1 MDMDSLTKIVSDIN
15 SILWGPWCLIPILV
29 GAGIFFS
36 VNLRFVQIR
45 QFGRAVKHVFGGL
58 TFNGEKAGK
67 HGMTSFQSLATAIAA
82 QVGTGNLA
90 GVATAMAMGGPGAI
104 FWMWVAAFFG
114 MATIFSEAVLAQLY
128 RSKDEQ
134 GRIIGGPAYYISCGL
149 GSRSMGALFSVLCII
164 ALGFIGN
171 MVQANSISTA
181 FESSFNIPP
190 PVTGVFL
197 ILLAGFIFIGGIK
210 RIASFAEKMVPLM
223 ALVYVL
229 GAVYIVIINI
239 DLLIPTLSKIF
250 VGAFDPSA
258 ATGGVI
264 GASVKEAIRYGV
276 ARGLFSNEAGMG
288 STPHAHAIARVKHP
302 AQQGLAA
309 IVGLFI
315 DTFIVLTATAIVIL
329 ITGVLDGQTT
339 GIVLTQQAFV
349 KGMGAAG
356 SGFVALCLF
365 FAAFTT
371 IIGWYFFAEQNI
383 KFLFG
388 YKVINIFSVVVLCFL
403 MMGSFLKVTLVW
415 ELADMFN
422 GLMVIPNIIAV
433 FGLYKLVVRACQD
446 YEQKFLKGEK
456 PSFGPSERLT
466 GRLAAIQTRHRSIK
480 AAHNRQMMRNNA
492 EEENN
497 NSEDNEID
505 ETPID
510 EIVNAAKQH
519 KNTGINHMR
528 R

>member
-1 MDMDSLTKIVSDIN
+1 MDSLTQIIVNIN
-15 SILWGPWCLIPILV
+15 SILWGPWCLIPVLV

-36 VNLRFVQIR
+36 IKLRFVQIR
-45 QFGRAVKHVFGGL
+45 QFSRALKHVFGGL
-58 TFNGEKAGK
+58 SFNGEKAGS

-104 FWMWVAAFFG
+104 FWMWLAAFFG

-134 GRIIGGPAYYISCGL
+134 GQITGGPAYYITYGL
-149 GSRSMGALFSVLCII
+149 GSKPMAAIFSVLII
-164 ALGFIGN
+164 VALGFIGN

-181 FESSFNIPP
+181 FSLAF
-190 PVTGVFL
+190 GVPTSASGLFI

-210 RIASFAEKMVPLM
+210 RIAGFAEKMVPIM

-229 GAVYIVIINI
+229 GAIYIMCLYGTHIF
-239 DLLIPTLSKIF
+239 PTLKSIF

-302 AQQGLAA
+302 VEQGLAA
-309 IVGLFI
+309 VVGLFI
-315 DTFIVLTATAIVIL
+315 DTFIVLTATALVIL
-329 ITGVLDGQTT
+329 VTGSLDGTTT
-339 GIVLTQQAFV
+339 GIELTQSAFV
-349 KGMGAAG
+349 KGMGPAG
-356 SGFVALCLF
+356 AGFVALCLF

-371 IIGWYFFAEQNI
+371 IIGWYFFAVQNV
-383 KFLFG
+383 KFIFG
-388 YKVINIFSVVVLCFL
+388 YKFINIFSVIVLCFL
-403 MMGSFLKVTLVW
+403 MTGSLLKVNLVW

-433 FGLYKLVVRACQD
+433 IGLYKLVSRALAD
-446 YEQKFLKGEK
+446 YEGKFIKHEK
-456 PSFGPSERLT
+456 PLFGPSERLT
-466 GRLAAIQTRHRSIK
+466 GRMAKINTAHRK
-480 AAHNRQMMRNNA
+480 KVANYRNRTKDQ
-492 EEENN
+492 
-497 NSEDNEID
+497 
-505 ETPID
+505 
-510 EIVNAAKQH
+510 
-519 KNTGINHMR
+519 
-528 R
+528 